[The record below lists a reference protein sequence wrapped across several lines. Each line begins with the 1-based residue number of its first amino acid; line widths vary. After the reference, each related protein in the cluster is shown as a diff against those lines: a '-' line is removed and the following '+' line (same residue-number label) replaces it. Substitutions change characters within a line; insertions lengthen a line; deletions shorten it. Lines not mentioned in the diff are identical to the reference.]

1 MDGDLIEYMM
11 GHKLE
16 GSKSHYFEGNPVKL
30 KEIYSKYV
38 HAVTISKNIDVK
50 SSQEFQDLVDK
61 YETEKAAKEHY
72 KSERYELETM
82 RNELVKFQQVIDS
95 MNEVTCIEN

>member
-1 MDGDLIEYMM
+1 M
-11 GHKLE
+11 
-16 GSKSHYFEGNPVKL
+16 
-30 KEIYSKYV
+30 
-38 HAVTISKNIDVK
+38 
-50 SSQEFQDLVDK
+50 DK

-95 MNEVTCIEN
+95 MNEVTYIEN